1 MTPRDMSLIYDLDD
15 LLRVD
20 RDNRTLRRWFARLDA
35 IGSNPAVVDGDIQL
49 MAAQALVQLLRAMSH
64 RLPSQ
69 RIELSRIKDFSTC
82 RMDLN
87 LVEEIR
93 QRGDYG
99 EPIVVIGNLYL
110 GPLELADGR
119 HRVTAARAD
128 GVRFLNAIM
137 AANGGNSKGC

>member
-1 MTPRDMSLIYDLDD
+1 MKPRDMSLICGMDD
-15 LLRVD
+15 LLTLD
-20 RDNRTLRRWFARLDA
+20 QDKRTLRRWFARLEA
-35 IGSNPAVVDGDIQL
+35 IRSDPTVVDGGIQL
-49 MAAQALVQLLRAMSH
+49 MADQALIQLMRVMSH
-64 RLPSQ
+64 RLPSK
-69 RIELSRIKDFSTC
+69 RIGLSRIKDFSTC
-82 RMDLN
+82 GMDLN

-128 GVRFLNAIM
+128 GMRFLNAAK
-137 AANGGNSKGC
+137 AAN